1 MNPDMPVVMILMAAA
16 IIIVAYF
23 LVHTYFAREKA
34 DKDAKD
40 LQRGIEITYDSGMK
54 KKIAFE
60 FSKVA
65 VSPSLVLFLR
75 DNKLYI
81 AKITP
86 FGISAPVEFKTQEK
100 PITIHTFEDNVYYE
114 SKSGGIYIIREAEAV
129 TTITSMKGAASIVVD
144 GDKILAYKLVG
155 NFSRDAAEIED
166 GSLIAD
172 FTIRILK

>member
-40 LQRGIEITYDSGMK
+40 LQRGIEITYDSGVK
-54 KKIAFE
+54 KKITFE

-65 VSPSLVLFLR
+65 VSPSLVLFLK

-100 PITIHTFEDNVYYE
+100 PVVIHTFKDNVYYE
-114 SKSGGIYIIREAEAV
+114 TKSGNIYIIREAEV
-129 TTITSMKGAASIVVD
+129 GTSMTGMKGTASIVID
-144 GDKILAYKLVG
+144 GDKILAYRLID
-155 NFSRDAAEIED
+155 NFDGAATEIED

>member
-1 MNPDMPVVMILMAAA
+1 MDPDMLVVMILMAAA
-16 IIIVAYF
+16 LIIVAYF

-40 LQRGIEITYDSGMK
+40 LQRGIEITYDSGLK

-65 VSPSLVLFLR
+65 VSPFLVLFLQ

-81 AKITP
+81 AKITQ
-86 FGISAPVEFKTQEK
+86 FGINAPVEFKTQEK
-100 PITIHTFEDNVYYE
+100 PVAIHTFNNNIYYE
-114 SKSGGIYIIREAEAV
+114 TKSGNIYIVREAEAG
-129 TTITSMKGAASIVVD
+129 TSMTGMKGTASIIVD

-155 NFSRDAAEIED
+155 DFGDAATEIED